1 MVNPQKADEW
11 QQYEQRYPP
20 VEQQPVYNKSEG
32 FHVGQ
37 SMEISGAP
45 MGQPI

>member
-1 MVNPQKADEW
+1 MVNPPKADD
-11 QQYEQRYPP
+11 P
-20 VEQQPVYNKSEG
+20 VEKKPVYNKSEG
-32 FHVGQ
+32 FHVGK